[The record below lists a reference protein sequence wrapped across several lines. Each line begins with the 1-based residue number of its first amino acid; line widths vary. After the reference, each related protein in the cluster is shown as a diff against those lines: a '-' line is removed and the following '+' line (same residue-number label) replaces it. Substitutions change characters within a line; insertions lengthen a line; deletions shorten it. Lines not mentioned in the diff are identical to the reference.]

1 MSVFE
6 DYNTTCAS
14 YDNQRQPLGADLV
27 VEMLRLNIGKQL
39 KVSNKQRNNLQMIDL
54 NIMLLFLCKSE

>member
-14 YDNQRQPLGADLV
+14 YDNQRQPLGADIV
-27 VEMLRLNIGKQL
+27 VEMLRLNIKKQL
-39 KVSNKQRNNLQMIDL
+39 KVLNKNGKIQMI
-54 NIMLLFLCKSE
+54 NIVTIM